1 MCPIFKKKDH
11 TNISNYRPITLLN
24 MDYKILTKVLAIQL
38 MEHIHQLVHEDQA
51 GFIPRRTIFGH
62 IRLAQSILTYAET
75 SETNGAIITLDQE
88 KAYDRIYHNYLWK
101 TLDSFHI
108 PQPFIST
115 VQSLYQHATTTVAIN
130 GVLSPPFQVQCGIQQ
145 GDPLS
150 CPLFD
155 LAIEPLACNIRSN
168 PHITGIDIPNIPHN
182 LKIKLFAN
190 DTTLFLSEHDSL
202 DKIREVLDQ
211 WCHVSGAKFNSE
223 KMEIVPIGTEN
234 YRASLID
241 TRKLNPRDQEPLD
254 NHIHIAPDN
263 TAIRLLG
270 AWIGNHTNA
279 ATPWEPVLDKI
290 KKDLEWWGRNK
301 PTLYGRK
308 IIVQAVIGGCTQF
321 LTKAQGMPPAIKA
334 ALKNMIW
341 KFMWENDSSPRIAYD
356 FLCSPMNE
364 GGLNLLNI
372 QARNEAIE
380 IIWLKSYLDFSPLR
394 PTWAAITDLIIDK
407 AAPPGTLQPARM
419 NAFLQSWDIPSHG
432 ARLNLL
438 NNAIIRMVKTA
449 KKYHANLAAICLSP
463 QLHVQL
469 PAWYH
474 PYMHAC
480 SMATAPA

>member
-11 TNISNYRPITLLN
+11 TDISNYRPITLLN

-51 GFIPRRTIFGH
+51 GFIPWRTIFGH

-75 SETNGAIITLDQE
+75 SETNGAIIALDQE

-115 VQSLYQHATTTVAIN
+115 VKSLYQHATTTVAIN

-202 DKIREVLDQ
+202 DKIREVLDR

-223 KMEIVPIGTEN
+223 KMEIIPIGTEN

-241 TRKLNPRDQEPLD
+241 MRKLNPHDQEPLD
-254 NHIHIAPDN
+254 NCIHIAPDN
-263 TAIRLLG
+263 TAICLLG

-321 LTKAQGMPPAIKA
+321 LTKAQGMPPAIEA
-334 ALKNMIW
+334 ALKNMIQ
-341 KFMWENDSSPRIAYD
+341 KFMWENDSSPRIAYN

-463 QLHVQL
+463 QLCVQL